1 MNGRL
6 NTLEEGIRIA
16 LSAILTNKIRT
27 GLTILGVAIGVA
39 VVVTMASLITGI
51 RSGVM
56 EGFEAAGPDNFIVTR
71 FDMTEVRIVSDG
83 SGRPP
88 WWNRPK
94 ITPREADRIAALPAV
109 REAIVDF
116 DFDVSMSYEGDRV
129 TGVMSSGDSPGWVA
143 YTIGTFSAGR
153 NFTQA
158 EVRQSRAV
166 AVISAPL
173 AEALFGQLDPIG
185 KRVRVATGRRGVNE
199 LFIVI
204 GIFDLG
210 DQPFAEAINHFAIF
224 PYSAALKRLK
234 ANDMFLSVLV
244 VPDTMHTPLEARD
257 QVVGLMRSIRGLGP
271 GEENNFAVV
280 QSSQLIELF
289 DQLTSVFFM
298 VMIALSSVGL
308 MVGGIGV
315 VGIMLI
321 SVTERTREIGV
332 RKAVGATRQEILWQF
347 LVEAGVLT
355 LLGGALGLLIGG
367 LGAEAIEAATPIPA
381 SIPLWSIAVALTMA
395 LLTGMLFGLLPAV
408 RASRMEPVTA
418 LRFE

>member
-39 VVVTMASLITGI
+39 VVVTMAALITGI

-271 GEENNFAVV
+271 GEENNFAVI

-298 VMIALSSVGL
+298 VMIALSSVG
-308 MVGGIGV
+308 
-315 VGIMLI
+315 
-321 SVTERTREIGV
+321 
-332 RKAVGATRQEILWQF
+332 
-347 LVEAGVLT
+347 
-355 LLGGALGLLIGG
+355 
-367 LGAEAIEAATPIPA
+367 
-381 SIPLWSIAVALTMA
+381 
-395 LLTGMLFGLLPAV
+395 
-408 RASRMEPVTA
+408 
-418 LRFE
+418 

>member
-6 NTLEEGIRIA
+6 NTLEEGVRIA
-16 LSAILTNKIRT
+16 LSAIVANKIRA

-39 VVVTMASLITGI
+39 VVVTMAALITGI

-56 EGFEAAGPDNFIVTR
+56 AGFEAAGPDNFIVTR

-88 WWNRPK
+88 WWNRPR
-94 ITPREADRIAALPAV
+94 ISPREADRIGELPAI

-116 DFDVSMSYEGDRV
+116 DFNVSMSYEGDRV
-129 TGVMSSGDSPGWVA
+129 TGVVCSGDSPGWVA

-153 NFTQA
+153 NFTHT
-158 EVRQSRAV
+158 EVQQSRPV
-166 AVISAPL
+166 VVVSRPL
-173 AEALFGQLDPIG
+173 AEALFGPLDPVG
-185 KRVRVATGRRGVNE
+185 KRIRVTTGRRGVNE

-204 GIFDLG
+204 GVFDLG
-210 DQPFAEAINHFAIF
+210 DQPFAEAVEHFAIF

-234 ANDMFLSVLV
+234 ADDMFLSVLV
-244 VPDTMHTPLEARD
+244 VPDTMYTPEEARD
-257 QVVGLMRSIRGLGP
+257 QVIGLMRSIRGLGP
-271 GEENNFAVV
+271 GEENNFAVI
-280 QSSQLIELF
+280 QSTQLLELF
-289 DQLTSVFFM
+289 DQLTGVFFM
-298 VMIALSSVGL
+298 VMLALSSVGL
-308 MVGGIGV
+308 LVGGVGV

-321 SVTERTREIGV
+321 SVTERTREIGI

-355 LLGGALGLLIGG
+355 LVGGAVGMLIGG
-367 LGAEAIEAATPIPA
+367 VGAEIIESITPIPA
-381 SIPLWSIAVALTMA
+381 AIPLWSIAVALTMA